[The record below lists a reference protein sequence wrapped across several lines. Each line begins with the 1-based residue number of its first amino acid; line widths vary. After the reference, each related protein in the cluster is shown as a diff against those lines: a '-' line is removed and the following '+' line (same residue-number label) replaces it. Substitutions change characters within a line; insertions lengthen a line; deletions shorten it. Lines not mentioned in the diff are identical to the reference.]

1 MAASKLLK
9 HPMRIT
15 SHTSTLFGHIIANC
29 EEKLTQSGA
38 INTSIS
44 YRQLIFCSRKN
55 KRVKTNNH
63 KQISFLSLK
72 NYSMDNFEREL
83 KNIMFPSYKKFSNVN
98 STYSDL
104 LNKVIQVIINLDPYK
119 TIRAKNQSNEWFDGE
134 IAEQISNRDKLFKKL
149 KKANFTLTN

>member
-9 HPMRIT
+9 HPMR
-15 SHTSTLFGHIIANC
+15 IIANC

-83 KNIMFPSYKKFSNVN
+83 LCSQATKSLV
-98 STYSDL
+98 
-104 LNKVIQVIINLDPYK
+104 
-119 TIRAKNQSNEWFDGE
+119 
-134 IAEQISNRDKLFKKL
+134 
-149 KKANFTLTN
+149 TLTPPTVIC